1 MNLSNQSCGSSVE
14 DLRSYQHH
22 VYAVFY
28 SVILAPGLLG
38 NVLALWVFQAYVRE
52 TKRGVVFMMN
62 LAVADLLQVLSLPLR
77 IYYYLNHTWPFGRP
91 LCMLCFYLKY
101 VNMYASI
108 FFLVCVSVRRC
119 ELTIH
124 PLRYHSNRRRGDGC
138 VCAAGWLLVCLGCL
152 PFPLLRNASSDPT
165 TPNPYTLT
173 PDLYTHTA
181 PYDLTP
187 NSHASSPSSY
197 SPASTSS
204 PTPGPTSIPAA
215 VCFAELPMRE
225 VTPAAGWALMMGA
238 ELVGFILPL
247 VVVLTCA
254 CLSAGSLRGHRG
266 GEEGAGVG
274 VKDQGEKRRALRMV
288 LSCAGVFLLCFSP
301 YHVTMPLDF
310 LAKADALGSCGVR
323 EMVLRCH
330 PVTLCLA
337 SLNSGLDPLMYYFTT
352 DEFRRRLSRP
362 EIPETFSLAPRL
374 SCTSGGGAL
383 NPDL

>member
-1 MNLSNQSCGSSVE
+1 MPSGCSRSVE
-14 DLRSYQHH
+14 DLRRYQHH
-22 VYAVFY
+22 VYAVVY

-62 LAVADLLQVLSLPLR
+62 LAVADLMQVLSLPLR

-119 ELTIH
+119 ELIMQ
-124 PLRYHSNRRRGDGC
+124 PLRYRSNRRRGDVC

-152 PFPLLRNASSDPT
+152 PFPLLRNT
-165 TPNPYTLT
+165 K
-173 PDLYTHTA
+173 
-181 PYDLTP
+181 
-187 NSHASSPSSY
+187 
-197 SPASTSS
+197 
-204 PTPGPTSIPAA
+204 
-215 VCFAELPMRE
+215 LPMRE
-225 VTPAAGWALMMGA
+225 VSPAAGWALMVGA

-247 VVVLTCA
+247 ILVLTCA
-254 CLSAGSLRGHRG
+254 CLSAGSLRVHRG
-266 GEEGAGVG
+266 EGEGGG
-274 VKDQGEKRRALRMV
+274 VKDHGEKKRALRMV

-310 LAKADALGSCGVR
+310 LAKADALGSCEVR

-352 DEFRRRLSRP
+352 DEFRRRFSRP
-362 EIPETFSLAPRL
+362 EVPESFSLAPRL
-374 SCTSGGGAL
+374 SCTSGGGSK
-383 NPDL
+383 DLPLTPNL

>member
-1 MNLSNQSCGSSVE
+1 CEVGDKHCHTVFVMSLSNQSCGSSVE
-14 DLRSYQHH
+14 DLRRYQHH
-22 VYAVFY
+22 VYAVVY

-62 LAVADLLQVLSLPLR
+62 LAVADLMQVLSLPLR

-119 ELTIH
+119 ELIMQ
-124 PLRYHSNRRRGDGC
+124 PLRYRSNRRRGDVC

-152 PFPLLRNASSDPT
+152 PFPLLRNTS
-165 TPNPYTLT
+165 LT

-187 NSHASSPSSY
+187 KPYAPAPSL
-197 SPASTSS
+197 P
-204 PTPGPTSIPAA
+204 PGPTSIP
-215 VCFAELPMRE
+215 
-225 VTPAAGWALMMGA
+225 
-238 ELVGFILPL
+238 LVGFILPL
-247 VVVLTCA
+247 ILVLTCA
-254 CLSAGSLRGHRG
+254 CLSAGSLRVHRG
-266 GEEGAGVG
+266 EGEGGG
-274 VKDQGEKRRALRMV
+274 VKDHGEKKRALRMV

-310 LAKADALGSCGVR
+310 LAKADALGSCEVR

-352 DEFRRRLSRP
+352 DEFRRRFSRP
-362 EIPETFSLAPRL
+362 EVPESFSLAPRL
-374 SCTSGGGAL
+374 SCTSGGGSK
-383 NPDL
+383 DLPLTPNL